1 MSKTDNEKLEE
12 FLADIDDE
20 IVIADGLAH
29 AFIGL
34 TNTKDGVVAVYSTER
49 IISNLMENDAMD
61 FEAAEEYMHFNIIG
75 ADVGQRTHVF
85 VDVIPEEFW
94 K

>member
-34 TNTKDGVVAVYSTER
+34 TNTQHGVVAVYSTER
-49 IISNLMENDAMD
+49 IISNLMENDNMD
-61 FEAAEEYMHFNIIG
+61 FETAEEYMQFNIIG
-75 ADVGQRTHVF
+75 ADVGQRTPVF

>member
-34 TNTKDGVVAVYSTER
+34 TNTQHGVVAVYSTER
-49 IISNLMENDAMD
+49 IISHLMENDNMD
-61 FEAAEEYMHFNIIG
+61 FETAEEYMQFNIIG
-75 ADVGQRTHVF
+75 ADVGQRTPVF

>member
-12 FLADIDDE
+12 FLAELDDE

-29 AFIGL
+29 AFVGL
-34 TNTKDGVVAVYSTER
+34 TNTPNGVVAVYSTER

-61 FEAAEEYMHFNIIG
+61 FETAEEYMHNNIIG
-75 ADVGQRTHVF
+75 EDVGQRSPVF

>member
-12 FLADIDDE
+12 FLADIDEE
-20 IVIADGLAH
+20 IIIADGLAH
-29 AFIGL
+29 AFMGL
-34 TNTKDGVVAVYSTER
+34 TSTPDGVVAVYSTER
-49 IISNLMENDAMD
+49 IISNLMENDNMD
-61 FEAAEEYMHFNIIG
+61 FETAEEYMHHNIIG
-75 ADVGQRTHVF
+75 ANVGQRTPVF

>member
-1 MSKTDNEKLEE
+1 MKSDNEKLEE
-12 FLADIDDE
+12 FLAELDE
-20 IVIADGLAH
+20 SIVIADGLAH
-29 AFIGL
+29 AFVGL

-49 IISNLMENDAMD
+49 IISSLMENDAMD
-61 FEAAEEYMHFNIIG
+61 FETAEEYMYYNIIG
-75 ADVGQRTHVF
+75 ADAGQRTPVF

>member
-20 IVIADGLAH
+20 IIIADGLAH
-29 AFIGL
+29 AFMGL
-34 TNTKDGVVAVYSTER
+34 TSTPEGVVAVYSTER
-49 IISNLMENDAMD
+49 IISNLMENDNMD
-61 FEAAEEYMHFNIIG
+61 FETAEEYMHHNIIG
-75 ADVGQRTHVF
+75 ANVGQRTPVF

>member
-20 IVIADGLAH
+20 IVVADGLAH
-29 AFIGL
+29 AFVGL
-34 TNTKDGVVAVYSTER
+34 TSTPDGVVAVYSTER
-49 IISNLMENDAMD
+49 IIANLMENDAMD
-61 FEAAEEYMHFNIIG
+61 FETAEEHMHFNIIG
-75 ADVGQRTHVF
+75 ENVGQRTPVF

>member
-1 MSKTDNEKLEE
+1 MKTDNQKLEE
-12 FLADIDDE
+12 FLAELDDG

-34 TNTKDGVVAVYSTER
+34 TKTPAGVVAVYSTER

-61 FEAAEEYMHFNIIG
+61 FETAEEYMQFNIIG
-75 ADVGQRTHVF
+75 ANVGQRTPVF
-85 VDVIPEEFW
+85 VDMIPEEFW

>member
-29 AFIGL
+29 AFVGL
-34 TNTKDGVVAVYSTER
+34 TNTEHGVVAVYSTER
-49 IISNLMENDAMD
+49 IIANLRENDAMD
-61 FEAAEEYMHFNIIG
+61 FETAEEYMHFNIIG
-75 ADVGQRTHVF
+75 ANVGQRTPVF

>member
-20 IVIADGLAH
+20 IIIADGLAH
-29 AFIGL
+29 AFMGL
-34 TNTKDGVVAVYSTER
+34 TSTPEGVVAVYSTER
-49 IISNLMENDAMD
+49 IISNLMENDNMD
-61 FEAAEEYMHFNIIG
+61 FETAEEYMHYNIIG
-75 ADVGQRTHVF
+75 ANVGQRTPVF

>member
-1 MSKTDNEKLEE
+1 MSKTDNEKLSE
-12 FLADIDDE
+12 FLVDLDE
-20 IVIADGLAH
+20 GIIVADGLAH
-29 AFIGL
+29 AFLGL
-34 TNTKDGVVAVYSTER
+34 TNTPNGVVAVYSTER

-61 FEAAEEYMHFNIIG
+61 FETAEEYMHLNIIG
-75 ADVGQRTHVF
+75 ADVGQRTPVF

>member
-1 MSKTDNEKLEE
+1 MKTDNEKLEQ
-12 FLADIDDE
+12 FLAELDDN

-34 TNTKDGVVAVYSTER
+34 TNTKDGMVAVYSTER
-49 IISNLMENDAMD
+49 IVSSLMDNDAMD
-61 FEAAEEYMHFNIIG
+61 FETAEEYMHFNIIG
-75 ADVGQRTHVF
+75 AHVGERTPIF
-85 VDVIPEEFW
+85 VDIIPEEFW

>member
-1 MSKTDNEKLEE
+1 MKSDNEKLEE
-12 FLADIDDE
+12 FLADLDDG

-34 TNTKDGVVAVYSTER
+34 TATPNGVVAVYSTER

-61 FEAAEEYMHFNIIG
+61 FETAEEYMYQNIIG
-75 ADVGQRTHVF
+75 LNVGQRTPVF

>member
-1 MSKTDNEKLEE
+1 MKSDNEKLEE
-12 FLADIDDE
+12 FLAELDDG

-34 TNTKDGVVAVYSTER
+34 TNSPEGVVAVYSTER

-61 FEAAEEYMHFNIIG
+61 FETAEEYMQVNIIG
-75 ADVGQRTHVF
+75 AKAGQRTPVF
-85 VDVIPEEFW
+85 VDMIPEEFW

>member
-12 FLADIDDE
+12 FLADIDEE
-20 IVIADGLAH
+20 IIIADGLAH
-29 AFIGL
+29 AFMGL
-34 TNTKDGVVAVYSTER
+34 TSTPEGVVAVYSTER
-49 IISNLMENDAMD
+49 IISNLMENDNMD
-61 FEAAEEYMHFNIIG
+61 FETAEEYMHHNIIG
-75 ADVGQRTHVF
+75 ANVGQRTPVF

>member
-12 FLADIDDE
+12 FLAELDDE

-29 AFIGL
+29 AFVGL
-34 TNTKDGVVAVYSTER
+34 TNTQNGVVAVYSTER

-61 FEAAEEYMHFNIIG
+61 FETAEEHMYNNIIG
-75 ADVGQRTHVF
+75 EDVGQRSPVF

>member
-20 IVIADGLAH
+20 IIIADGLAH

-34 TNTKDGVVAVYSTER
+34 TNTPEGVVAVYSTER
-49 IISNLMENDAMD
+49 IISNLMENDNMD
-61 FEAAEEYMHFNIIG
+61 FETAEEYMHFNIIG
-75 ADVGQRTHVF
+75 ANVGQRTPVF

>member
-1 MSKTDNEKLEE
+1 MKSDNEKLEE
-12 FLADIDDE
+12 FLADLDDG

-34 TNTKDGVVAVYSTER
+34 TATPNGVVAVYSTER

-61 FEAAEEYMHFNIIG
+61 FETAEEHMYQNIIG
-75 ADVGQRTHVF
+75 LNVGQRTPVF

>member
-12 FLADIDDE
+12 FLAELDDE

-29 AFIGL
+29 AFVGL
-34 TNTKDGVVAVYSTER
+34 TNTPNGVVAVYSTER

-61 FEAAEEYMHFNIIG
+61 FETAEEHMYNNIIG
-75 ADVGQRTHVF
+75 EDVGQRSPVF